1 MIEPI
6 SRDKSTFYGGGGSK
20 GQKYTDIVLFV
31 PTLLATNVGLR
42 FRGGKIVLE
51 ESRGAESK
59 GVSHNLRC
67 HNKMDNACARKD

>member
-1 MIEPI
+1 MIKPI
-6 SRDKSTFYGGGGSK
+6 SRDKSTLYGG

-59 GVSHNLRC
+59 GVSHNLCC